1 MIVFWLTVAS
11 FVGWFVSTL
20 AGGGSSLILL
30 PLIGILL
37 GTAAVAPVITT
48 GMLLGNAQRVVLY
61 WPNICWQITG
71 WYLPG
76 AIFGATLGAFIF
88 TKTEITWLNLL
99 LALFLIASVIGYG
112 FGDKTKSFSVRTWY
126 FLPGGFFYAFLSG
139 LIGSAGPLLT
149 SFYLNY
155 GLKKEELI
163 ATKATNILFV
173 HIIKIIAYSLF
184 GTWNLSY
191 FIYGIVIG
199 IAAFPGNW
207 LGQIAL
213 QKISESRFRQ
223 FVIAFIALSG
233 ILMLWE
239 QRQFLLF
246 W

>member
-1 MIVFWLTVAS
+1 MWLTIAS

-30 PLIGILL
+30 PLISIFL

-48 GMLLGNAQRVVLY
+48 GMLFGNGQRVILY
-61 WPNICWQITG
+61 WQNICWEITR

-88 TKTEITWLNLL
+88 TRTEITWLNLL
-99 LALFLIASVIGYG
+99 LAIFILASVVGYG
-112 FGDKTKSFSVRTWY
+112 FGDKNKSFTVRTWY

-173 HIIKIIAYSLF
+173 HIIKIIAYSMF
-184 GTWNLSY
+184 GTWHSSY
-191 FIYGIVIG
+191 LIYGLVIG

-207 LGQIAL
+207 LGRIAL
-213 QKISESRFRQ
+213 QKVSENRFKQ
-223 FVIAFIALSG
+223 LVIVFIAFSG
-233 ILMLWE
+233 MLMLWQ
-239 QRQFLLF
+239 QRQFLLL